1 MADKKNS
8 AIDDEKDV
16 TASEP
21 VAEET
26 EATTAGIGTHDDNR
40 GDTVPGDESDSDIEV
55 ISDDT
60 EEAPYQAKHMASRDG
75 NGAADDAVN
84 EPDADATDDDASDPA
99 AADAVSANDDA
110 ADQAP
115 DEDETSATGTA
126 ADGHDSAEPVSDSD
140 VKKRNKKL
148 KRDMRVQSIK
158 RHKRLIIL
166 AVIAVIAF
174 AIGYFIMSGGYQSF
188 VDSLPAGDDTSTEE
202 ANPSDGVAATI
213 DGSYEITEEQVNG
226 YIAQYRTYNGLTSDE
241 DWSEYLEGIGKTAED
256 VRSDSID
263 YYATRYAV
271 EKECEKDGIS
281 VSNDEVTKE
290 LERVK
295 AEYGITD
302 DDTYQD
308 FLDSMGYTD
317 ETYRSDIKYNL
328 LQDKLVAENVTPSE
342 PTDAQLESVAERTPT
357 KFTGRKSYNI
367 VFIADT
373 NDNTSMESARASA
386 QRCIDELN
394 GMGDVTVDEFAAVG
408 DEFVADGAAQQ
419 SSAVT
424 WDGTVSLVSQYT
436 DALDELDAGEYT
448 KEPVQSPYGYHVIMC
463 TDVFEADDD
472 GTISVN
478 QMPDDLYEILVSDTV
493 DVLDEQNRESYL
505 LSVTNAH
512 DIQINDIP
520 DGLPYDVSSDDEEET
535 GSANENSGS
544 NSGKNANEDSA
555 TDGKSND
562 SENGTDGDG
571 SGEQQ
576 DGEQ

>member
-8 AIDDEKDV
+8 AIDDEKNV
-16 TASEP
+16 TTSEP

-26 EATTAGIGTHDDNR
+26 EATPAGIDTHDDNR
-40 GDTVPGDESDSDIEV
+40 GDTVLGDENDADTEV
-55 ISDDT
+55 VSDDT
-60 EEAPYQAKHMASRDG
+60 EEAPYQAKHMAPRDG
-75 NGAADDAVN
+75 NDAV
-84 EPDADATDDDASDPA
+84 
-99 AADAVSANDDA
+99 DDA
-110 ADQAP
+110 ADDPDTGEADNGVSEPTATDAASNNDDTADQTT
-115 DEDETSATGTA
+115 DEDETSATWA
-126 ADGHDSAEPVSDSD
+126 AANGHDGAEPVSDSD

-188 VDSLPAGDDTSTEE
+188 VDSLPAGDGTSTEE

-295 AEYGITD
+295 TEYGITD

-317 ETYRSDIKYNL
+317 ETYKSDIKYNL
-328 LQDKLVAENVTPSE
+328 LQDKLVSENVTPSE

-373 NDNTSMESARASA
+373 NDNASMESARASA

-394 GMGDVTVDEFAAVG
+394 DMGDVTVDEFASVG
-408 DEFVADGAAQQ
+408 DEFVADGSAQQ

-436 DALDELDAGEYT
+436 DALDELGAGEYT

-472 GTISVN
+472 GTINVN

-512 DIQINDIP
+512 DIKINDMP
-520 DGLPYDVSSDDEEET
+520 DGLPYDVSSDDEEGT
-535 GSANENSGS
+535 DSANENSGS
-544 NSGKNANEDSA
+544 DSSENANEDSA
-555 TDGKSND
+555 ADGESDD
-562 SENGTDGDG
+562 SDNGTDDNG
-571 SGEQQ
+571 SDEQQ

>member
-1 MADKKNS
+1 MADKKTT
-8 AIDDEKDV
+8 AIDDEKNNAIANELSSEEIDEVSAGAGTHESKRDAEAADNVTDTDIDDV
-16 TASEP
+16 PDS
-21 VAEET
+21 AEET
-26 EATTAGIGTHDDNR
+26 
-40 GDTVPGDESDSDIEV
+40 
-55 ISDDT
+55 
-60 EEAPYQAKHMASRDG
+60 PYQAKHMTPHDADG
-75 NGAADDAVN
+75 TMSEPDSDDADNVVPAPVSDTADN
-84 EPDADATDDDASDPA
+84 ENTDVSGSDECESGASESATE
-99 AADAVSANDDA
+99 DDA
-110 ADQAP
+110 A
-115 DEDETSATGTA
+115 
-126 ADGHDSAEPVSDSD
+126 PVSDTD
-140 VKKRNKKL
+140 VKEQNKKL
-148 KRDMRVQSIK
+148 KRNMRIQSIK

-166 AVIAVIAF
+166 AVIAVSAF
-174 AIGYFIMSGGYQSF
+174 AIGYFIMSGGYQSL
-188 VDSLPAGDDTSTEE
+188 VDSLPTGSGQTDSEE
-202 ANPSDGVAATI
+202 TNPNDGVAATI
-213 DGSYEITEEQVNG
+213 DGSYEVTEEQVNG

-241 DWSEYLEGIGKTAED
+241 DWSEYLESIGKTAED

-281 VSNDEVTKE
+281 VSDDEVTKE

-317 ETYRSDIKYNL
+317 ETYKSDIKYNL
-328 LQDKLVAENVTPSE
+328 LQDKLVAANVTPSE

-373 NDNTSMESARASA
+373 NDSASMESARAAA

-394 GMGDVTVDEFAAVG
+394 GMGDVTVDDFAAVG
-408 DEFVADGAAQQ
+408 DEFVSDGAAQQ

-478 QMPDDLYEILVSDTV
+478 QMPDDLYELLVNDTV

-512 DIQINDIP
+512 DIQINDMP
-520 DGLPYDVSSDDEEET
+520 DGLPYDVNSEDEEET
-535 GSANENSGS
+535 GSANESSGS
-544 NSGKNANEDSA
+544 DSDENANDDSA
-555 TDGKSND
+555 ADGESD
-562 SENGTDGDG
+562 GSGNGTDGDG
-571 SGEQQ
+571 SDEQQ